1 MSNWNY
7 AVGENKD
14 DRLPTKLL
22 YVTTAKY
29 EGDWHSI
36 PHTHGFTEFFY
47 VMSGCG
53 QFQVENKTFAVKE
66 NDLVIINPSVLHTE
80 LSLSNSP
87 LEYMVLGIDG
97 VAFNFDEAD
106 NLAGFSL
113 LRFPDRREE
122 WVFYLRLLLREV
134 QETPPYHAAVC
145 QDLLDIMIVHL
156 LRRTNFALSVESS
169 RKSNLSCSLAKRY
182 IDEHFREPV
191 TLTELAEAAHINKY
205 YLAHIFNESYGMSP
219 IQYMINRRID
229 ECRNLLKTTDYS
241 VAQIASF
248 TGFSSQSYFAQCFRK
263 FTGMRPGEY
272 RRRERENEAAL
283 RKEKKENEANF
294 RNAAASGAGTGVR

>member
-7 AVGENKD
+7 AVGDNKEE
-14 DRLPTKLL
+14 RPPAKLL
-22 YVTTAKY
+22 YVTSAKY
-29 EGDWHSI
+29 EGDWHST

-47 VMSGCG
+47 VMSGEG
-53 QFQVENKTFAVKE
+53 QFLIEDKTFAVRE

-80 LSLSNSP
+80 MSLANSP
-87 LEYMVLGIDG
+87 LEYVVLGIDG
-97 VAFNFDEAD
+97 VAFNFNEAD
-106 NLAGFSL
+106 NMAGYSL

-122 WVFYLRLLLREV
+122 WGFYLRLLLREV
-134 QETPPYHAAVC
+134 QETPPHHTAVC
-145 QDLLDIMIVHL
+145 QDLLDIMIIHL

-169 RKSNLSCSLAKRY
+169 RKANLSCSLAKRY

-205 YLAHIFNESYGMSP
+205 YLAHIFNESYGVSP

-241 VAQIASF
+241 VAQIALF

-263 FTGMRPGEY
+263 LTGMRPGEY
-272 RRRERENEAAL
+272 RRQESESAL
-283 RKEKKENEANF
+283 RKEETGYEGHL
-294 RNAAASGAGTGVR
+294 RDAASSLAGTGTL